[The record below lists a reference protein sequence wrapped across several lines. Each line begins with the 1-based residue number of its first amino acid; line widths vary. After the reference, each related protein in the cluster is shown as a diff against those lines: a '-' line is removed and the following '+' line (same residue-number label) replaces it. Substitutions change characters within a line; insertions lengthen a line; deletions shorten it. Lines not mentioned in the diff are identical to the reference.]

1 LPGGVHC
8 AVTSPPYHGLRD
20 YETAH
25 WEGGND
31 PDCDHHA
38 RGPRHHNLDVLGLE
52 YRGGGQKASDE
63 TTAPVLYRGVCGRC
77 GARRV
82 DPQLGT
88 EPTVQEYVTK
98 LVAVFRELRRVLRDD
113 GTFWLV
119 IGDCYGGLQDGNL
132 VGATLAPWPFAL
144 QDDGWVLRMDNIWRK
159 PDTMPESTNNRSTK
173 AHEYVFHFSK
183 GPRYFYDA
191 EAVKEPSIHRGRVV
205 KYSQPA

>member
-1 LPGGVHC
+1 VPLRKRDLETAALDTTNGRVPQVVTVPYWRTLDFDGARLRGTCGLYLGDALAVLRGLPSASVHC
-8 AVTSPPYHGLRD
+8 AVTSPPYWGLRD

-77 GARRV
+77 GAYRV

-119 IGDCYGGLQDGNL
+119 IGDTYSGGGGGNYGSGKNACYSDGK
-132 VGATLAPWPFAL
+132 T
-144 QDDGWVLRMDNIWRK
+144 
-159 PDTMPESTNNRSTK
+159 
-173 AHEYVFHFSK
+173 
-183 GPRYFYDA
+183 
-191 EAVKEPSIHRGRVV
+191 
-205 KYSQPA
+205 